1 MQSNKLFLLLIFILL
16 LSGCNQNHSPKPRGY
31 FRIDLP
37 EKSYRQSD
45 TSFPYFFE
53 YPKYD
58 SILSDPY
65 SQKKYWINLEM
76 PEFGATLYFS
86 YKAVDGNLA
95 NYLEDSHTLV
105 SKHIPKA
112 DAIYDSL
119 IVDPQRNVY
128 GLSYRIIGSEAASP
142 YQFFLTDSSNH
153 FLRGALYFN
162 TIPNN
167 DSLQPV
173 IDFIVDDIEH
183 IINTLQWKQ

>member
-1 MQSNKLFLLLIFILL
+1 MHSDKLFLLLIPLLL
-16 LSGCNQNHSPKPRGY
+16 LSGCTQNNSPKPRGY

-37 EKSYRQSD
+37 EKAYRQSD
-45 TSFPYFFE
+45 TAYPFFFE
-53 YPKYD
+53 YPEYD
-58 SILSDPY
+58 SILPDPY
-65 SQKKYWINLEM
+65 SRRKYWINLEM
-76 PEFGATLYFS
+76 PQFEATLHFS
-86 YKAVDGNLA
+86 YKIIDGNLA

-119 IVDPQRNVY
+119 IIDPQRNVY
-128 GLSYRIIGSEAASP
+128 GLTYRIIGSEAASP
-142 YQFFLTDSSNH
+142 YQFFLTDSSKH

-183 IINTLQWKQ
+183 IINTLQWK